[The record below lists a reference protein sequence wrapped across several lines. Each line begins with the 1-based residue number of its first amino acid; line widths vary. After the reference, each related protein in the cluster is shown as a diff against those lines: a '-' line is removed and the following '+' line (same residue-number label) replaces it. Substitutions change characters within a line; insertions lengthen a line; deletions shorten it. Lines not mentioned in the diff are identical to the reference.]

1 MRSQFLTVLST
12 ELKDHSRDRRSVM
25 AALAYALFGPVLL
38 LAMFHMIASQIES
51 RVAGDKPA
59 ILHVIGAANAPILVA
74 ELERAGIA
82 VTRRD
87 TPAATAAAAA
97 GGDGIPGAVPALDGA
112 DALLLIPADYPE
124 LYRAGEPAEVI
135 LYRDERRQSSTLAA
149 SFVARAIQAHGAEVA
164 QTRLIA
170 RGVAAETLMPL
181 RVVDANVAGVGGMT
195 LQMATL
201 LLYFFVMAPF
211 FTGMSVAID
220 TAAGER
226 ERKSL
231 APLLVQ
237 PVDPRTVIL
246 GKWLNASLFSTV
258 GTLLTV
264 VLGMNLLKL
273 APLEKLQITL
283 PLDLVTQ
290 VQMVAVLVPL
300 ALAITAV
307 QVTLALTAKSFKE
320 AQTYI
325 SLMSILPVALSFGGS
340 MGGQEPEGAILFAPV
355 LGHIELL
362 RGLVADGVVDPVR
375 TLGVGLT
382 CFAIVAL
389 ALWQCT
395 RVLKSERVLGAA

>member
-12 ELKDHSRDRRSVM
+12 ELTDHSRDRRSVM

-59 ILHVIGAANAPILVA
+59 ILHVIGAEHAPTLVA
-74 ELERAGIA
+74 ELERAGIE

-87 TPAATAAAAA
+87 TPAAAAA
-97 GGDGIPGAVPALDGA
+97 GDTVPGSVPTLDGA
-112 DALLLIPADYPE
+112 DALLVIPADYPD

-149 SFVARAIQAHGAEVA
+149 SFVARAIKAHGAEVA

-170 RGVAAETLMPL
+170 RGVPAETLMPL
-181 RVVDANVAGVGGMT
+181 RVVDANVAGVGGAT

-211 FTGMSVAID
+211 FAGMSVAID

-362 RGLVADGVVDPVR
+362 RGLVADGVVDPAR
-375 TLGVGLT
+375 TIGVALV
-382 CFAIVAL
+382 CLAIVAL